1 MKIDYICKLR
11 PSERFALDQW
21 LCDYPSD
28 KTYEEILETM
38 RSVPDDWTHE
48 SIELWEVVENYPL
61 GQVAEFIEDTRTS
74 VVKLMQELKVW
85 G

>member
-1 MKIDYICKLR
+1 MLK
-11 PSERFALDQW
+11 PSERFALNQW
-21 LCDYPSD
+21 LCDYPND
-28 KTYEEILETM
+28 KTYEEIIETM

-48 SIELWEVVENYPL
+48 AIELWEVVENYPL

-74 VVKLMQELKVW
+74 VVKLLQELKCW

>member
-1 MKIDYICKLR
+1 MLK

-21 LCDYPSD
+21 LCDYPND
-28 KTYEEILETM
+28 KTYEEIIETM

-48 SIELWEVVENYPL
+48 AIELWEVVENYPL

-74 VVKLMQELKVW
+74 VVKLMQELKCW

>member
-1 MKIDYICKLR
+1 MLK
-11 PSERFALDQW
+11 PSERFALNQW
-21 LCDYPSD
+21 LCDYPND
-28 KTYEEILETM
+28 KTYEEIIETM

-48 SIELWEVVENYPL
+48 AIELWEVVENYPL

-74 VVKLMQELKVW
+74 VVKLMQELKCW

>member
-1 MKIDYICKLR
+1 MLR
-11 PSERFALDQW
+11 PSERFALNQW
-21 LCDYPSD
+21 LCDYPND
-28 KTYEEILETM
+28 KTYDEILETM

-48 SIELWEVVENYPL
+48 AIELWEVVENYPL

-74 VVKLMQELKVW
+74 VIKLLQELKCW